1 MRDSVKGAT
10 IICGGIVAVVD
21 KVFYAYKER
30 EGWDIEFI
38 DTNGNYR
45 HWKQWDD
52 LGVIRMPKRG
62 KRLINSQGTDCTD
75 LFRKYG
81 YNV

>member
-10 IICGGIVAVVD
+10 IVCGGVVAVVD
-21 KVFYAYKER
+21 KVFYAFKER

-38 DTNGNYR
+38 DTLGNYR

-52 LGVIRMPKRG
+52 LGVIHMPKKG
-62 KRLINSQGTDCTD
+62 KKLINSQGTDCTD